1 MNIETLCLGPCM
13 TNCYIVSSDGVN
25 CAIVDPAD
33 NADIILK
40 TVKKKG
46 YVIDAI
52 LLTHAHYDHIG
63 ALNELTKK
71 DECLNAPVYIHS
83 DETVFL
89 RDVSYNLSD
98 SLFGIYYTYDGS
110 FCAVDNGQ
118 VVKAAG
124 TQFKVL
130 HTPGHTPGSVCYVC
144 ESEKTIFTGD
154 TLFASTV
161 GRTDFKGGSFSELL
175 KSVSK
180 LAALN
185 GDYNLYPGH
194 NAPTTLERERKYNEF
209 LNYEA

>member
-13 TNCYIVSSDGVN
+13 TNCYIISSDGVN

-83 DETVFL
+83 D
-89 RDVSYNLSD
+89 
-98 SLFGIYYTYDGS
+98 
-110 FCAVDNGQ
+110 
-118 VVKAAG
+118 
-124 TQFKVL
+124 
-130 HTPGHTPGSVCYVC
+130 
-144 ESEKTIFTGD
+144 
-154 TLFASTV
+154 
-161 GRTDFKGGSFSELL
+161 
-175 KSVSK
+175 
-180 LAALN
+180 
-185 GDYNLYPGH
+185 
-194 NAPTTLERERKYNEF
+194 
-209 LNYEA
+209 